1 MKKNW
6 VAYNK
11 TAQHIA
17 YLGTGTNIGDRLQNL
32 RQVNQEIERQ
42 VGKIIS
48 QSQVYTTEAWG
59 IKDQGQ
65 FFNQVLKVHTPFT
78 ADELLKKVL
87 DIELQ
92 MGRRRVQKWGPRLI
106 DIDILYYDDLVISED
121 HLKVPHPFIV
131 ERNFVL
137 VPLTEIAPDFIHPL
151 LKKSNKEL
159 MESSSDGLKC
169 IPLEG

>member
-1 MKKNW
+1 MKKKW
-6 VAYNK
+6 VACNK
-11 TAQHIA
+11 VAQHIT

-32 RQVNQEIERQ
+32 RQVNQEIKRQ

-59 IKDQGQ
+59 IKDQDQ
-65 FFNQVLKVHTPFT
+65 FFNQVLKVRTPFT

-106 DIDILYYDDLVISED
+106 DIDILYFDKLIISKP
-121 HLKVPHPFIV
+121 HLKIPHPYLT

-137 VPLTEIAPDFIHPL
+137 VPLAEIAPDYKHPQL
-151 LKKSNKEL
+151 QKTNKEL
-159 MESSSDGLKC
+159 LESSSDGLKC
-169 IPLEG
+169 VPLEG